1 LHRPASIQWQST
13 DNVVWFSLGCMG
25 YNNNNFNQIKSNL
38 FATKKQSETLKT
50 KKQICRQDTKAVWN
64 CTNRCPRI

>member
-25 YNNNNFNQIKSNL
+25 YNNNNLMMIISACNQNY
-38 FATKKQSETLKT
+38 
-50 KKQICRQDTKAVWN
+50 
-64 CTNRCPRI
+64 